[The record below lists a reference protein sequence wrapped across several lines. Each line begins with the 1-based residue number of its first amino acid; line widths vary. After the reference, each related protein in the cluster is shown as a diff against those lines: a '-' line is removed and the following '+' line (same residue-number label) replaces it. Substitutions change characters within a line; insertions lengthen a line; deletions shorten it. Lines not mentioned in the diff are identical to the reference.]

1 MADTLKH
8 YMQVITG
15 GANTTCTPDS
25 SSTKTVLSVS
35 ICNVHASTNVTFD
48 MYAHDASTDH
58 AILNNQ
64 SLPAGSTFIFNAK
77 LVFEGNAEW
86 LSVDPSAA
94 VTGIHVVTTY
104 LDQT

>member
-35 ICNVHASTNVTFD
+35 ICNVHASTDVTFD
-48 MYAHDASTDH
+48 LYVKDSTT
-58 AILNNQ
+58 
-64 SLPAGSTFIFNAK
+64 STATST
-77 LVFEGNAEW
+77 AW
-86 LSVDPSAA
+86 
-94 VTGIHVVTTY
+94 
-104 LDQT
+104 